1 MPCIATSSRR
11 RSPKSPP
18 PRIQA
23 ALHFITMLSQAARF
37 SAVAFTSAAILL
49 VGCSS
54 QTTTGKSA
62 DTNDPDKL
70 IVALI
75 PDENAATVIQDNQ
88 GLKDYLNQK
97 LGKEIELVVTTDYS
111 SMIEAARNDRL
122 DLAYFGPLSY
132 VLAKTKSEIELFA
145 ARIKGGPKTYNSCL
159 IGNIEAGVTDFEAIK
174 GKTFAFG
181 DPASTSSRLFD
192 PQRKWS
198 HQG

>member
-1 MPCIATSSRR
+1 
-11 RSPKSPP
+11 
-18 PRIQA
+18 
-23 ALHFITMLSQAARF
+23 MLSQAARF
-37 SAVAFTSAAILL
+37 SAVAFASAAIVLT
-49 VGCSS
+49 GCSS

-62 DTNDPDKL
+62 DSSDPNKL

-122 DLAYFGPLSY
+122 DWPTSDRAY
-132 VLAKTKSEIELFA
+132 VLAKTKSEIEPFA
-145 ARIKGGPKTYNSCL
+145 AGSRGAPSLPVML
-159 IGNIEAGVTDFEAIK
+159 IGMSGVTDFEAIK

-181 DPASTSSRLFD
+181 DPASTSAVCSRN
-192 PQRKWS
+192 
-198 HQG
+198 